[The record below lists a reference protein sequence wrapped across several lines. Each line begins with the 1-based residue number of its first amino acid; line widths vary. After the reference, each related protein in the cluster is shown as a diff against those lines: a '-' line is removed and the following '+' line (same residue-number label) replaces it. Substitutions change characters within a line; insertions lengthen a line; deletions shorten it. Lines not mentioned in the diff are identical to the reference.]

1 MSSDPRPPAADV
13 ARLSQAWDWVLRL
26 RGEAPEQ
33 DVLNDWL
40 VWYEADPRN
49 KQAFD
54 QASAIASAA
63 PEAATDLRGALAPS
77 TWRPPSATASRSRTR
92 ARWRRTWIGAA
103 LAAGVGALALQLN
116 LEMPRPPPPLQ
127 GLFDT
132 LVAFVTPAE
141 PMVKRSVLP
150 DGSRMEL
157 ASKSKVQVHYND
169 RARLLTLRDGVAHF
183 TVAHNP
189 ERPFIVQAGEVY
201 VRAVGTAFNVRHSGG
216 RVVVTV
222 TEGTV
227 DVYPAAP
234 QREPAAPPPT
244 NALRLQAGKEVVWAA
259 ATAAAQPRVTAVDPS
274 QALAWRE
281 GRLEYLN
288 EPLASAIADINRYA
302 SRQIIIRDPAIGDL
316 VFSGAVRIDSVDI
329 WVQSIPQLF
338 PVALQRDADGNIVL
352 IGREGANG

>member
-1 MSSDPRPPAADV
+1 VSSDPRPPAADV

-63 PEAATDLRGALAPS
+63 PEAATDLRGALAP
-77 TWRPPSATASRSRTR
+77 TALRPPLTETAPRPRR
-92 ARWRRTWIGAA
+92 RRRTWIGAA
-103 LAAGVGALALQLN
+103 LAAGLGIVALQFGLQAPGP
-116 LEMPRPPPPLQ
+116 LQPLQ
-127 GLFDT
+127 GLFDS

-150 DGSRMEL
+150 DGSQMEL

-189 ERPFIVQAGEVY
+189 ERPFIVRAGDVY
-201 VRAVGTAFNVRHSGG
+201 VRAVGTAFNVRHSGE

-227 DVYPAAP
+227 EVYPAAS
-234 QREPAAPPPT
+234 QREPTAPPPT
-244 NALRLQAGKEVVWAA
+244 DALRLQAGKEVVWAA

>member
-13 ARLSQAWDWVLRL
+13 ARISQAWDWVLRL

-63 PEAATDLRGALAPS
+63 PDAATDLRGALAPS
-77 TWRPPSATASRSRTR
+77 TWRSPSATASPSRFR
-92 ARWRRTWIGAA
+92 ARWRRTWVGAA
-103 LAAGVGALALQLN
+103 LAAGVSALALQLN

-127 GLFDT
+127 GLLDS
-132 LVAFVTPAE
+132 LVAVVTPAE

-150 DGSRMEL
+150 DGSQMEL
-157 ASKSKVQVHYND
+157 ASKSKVQVRYND

-189 ERPFIVQAGEVY
+189 ERPFIVRAGDVY
-201 VRAVGTAFNVRHSGG
+201 VRAVGTAFNVRHSGE

-234 QREPAAPPPT
+234 QSEPAAPPPAE
-244 NALRLQAGKEVVWAA
+244 ALRVQAGREIVWAA
-259 ATAAAQPRVTAVDPS
+259 AAPAPDVTAVDPAH
-274 QALAWRE
+274 ALAWRE

-288 EPLASAIADINRYA
+288 EPLASAIADINRYS
-302 SRQIIIRDPAIGDL
+302 SRRILVRDPAVGRL
-316 VFSGAVRIDSVDI
+316 VFSGAVMTDSVDV
-329 WVQSIPQLF
+329 WVQSLPKLF
-338 PVALQRDADGNIVL
+338 PVDLLMDENGNIVL
-352 IGREGANG
+352 VARAVLKS